1 LSQGVNV
8 TPLEG
13 SHNRKRLSSLIR
25 DVEGGEEGGRGG
37 GESNE
42 GRFVSGEDRHN
53 KVENDEFG
61 HKQCFK
67 CVLKSDF

>member
-1 LSQGVNV
+1 M

-25 DVEGGEEGGRGG
+25 DVEGGEGGGG
-37 GESNE
+37 VDGESNE
-42 GRFVSGEDRHN
+42 GRFVGGEDRHN

-61 HKQCFK
+61 HKQCF
-67 CVLKSDF
+67 